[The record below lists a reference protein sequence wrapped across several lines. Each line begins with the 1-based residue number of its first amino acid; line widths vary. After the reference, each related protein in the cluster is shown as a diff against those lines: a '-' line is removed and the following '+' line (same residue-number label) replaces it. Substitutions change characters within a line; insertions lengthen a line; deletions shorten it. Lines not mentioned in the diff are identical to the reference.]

1 MTFQWRSAPERS
13 RLTTPPQPWRRQMV
27 GREHESRHRASTN
40 LELLFD
46 LTFVVAVAQAAHALA
61 EHLIEGR
68 VGAGVEG
75 YVSVFFALWWAW
87 VNFTWFASA
96 FDTDDVPYRL
106 LTLLQMSGVLVLA
119 AGVPNAFDGDFT
131 AVTVGYVL
139 MRVAMIAQWLRAAA
153 SDPQYRIVC
162 LRYAG
167 GIAVVQVGWVARLGL
182 PHDLGWIGFVLLAL
196 AEMAVP
202 YWAERRGM
210 TSWHPAHIAER
221 YGLFTIIVLGEG
233 ISQVGLAVQ
242 TAFSAGGVTP
252 RLVVTAVEGLI
263 LLFAM
268 WWIYFARESGDALR
282 ERVQLA
288 FFWGYGHYLVFASA
302 AAVAAGI
309 DVAITALNPPPDPGH
324 HAGVALSHVGIALAV
339 AIPVAV
345 YLVVLGVMLGALYGD
360 VDPRVRRGV
369 IAGLATVGIAVLAVR
384 LPLIVVG
391 AIVLVP
397 VLALVVEEIVV
408 ADRRDRSA
416 AS

>member
-1 MTFQWRSAPERS
+1 MTPEPT
-13 RLTTPPQPWRRQMV
+13 RLATPPQPWRRPMV
-27 GREHESRHRASTN
+27 GREHSSRHRASTN

-68 VGAGVEG
+68 VGGGVEG
-75 YVSVFFALWWAW
+75 YLSVFFALWWAW

-119 AGVPNAFDGDFT
+119 AGVPNAFDGNFT
-131 AVTVGYVL
+131 AVTVGYVV
-139 MRVAMIAQWLRAAA
+139 MRVAMIAQWLRAA
-153 SDPQYRIVC
+153 SDPQSRVTS
-162 LRYAG
+162 LRYAAA
-167 GIAVVQVGWVARLGL
+167 IAVVQVGWVVRLAL
-182 PHDLGWIGFVLLAL
+182 PHSLGWPSFLLLAL
-196 AEMAVP
+196 AEVLVP
-202 YWAERRGM
+202 YWAERPGM

-233 ISQVGLAVQ
+233 ISQAGLAIQ
-242 TAFSAGGVTP
+242 TAFTADGVTP
-252 RLVVTAVEGLI
+252 RLVVTAAEGLV

-282 ERVQLA
+282 ERTQLA

-309 DVAITALNPPPDPGH
+309 DVAITALNARTGTDH
-324 HAGVALSHVGIALAV
+324 EAGVHLSHVVIAFGV

-345 YLVVLGVMLGALYGD
+345 YVAVLGVMLGALHGD
-360 VDPRVRRGV
+360 LSPRVRRAVVAGV
-369 IAGLATVGIAVLAVR
+369 ATVGFASLAVW

-391 AIVLVP
+391 ALVTVP
-397 VLALVVEEIVV
+397 VLALVVDEIVV
-408 ADRRDRSA
+408 ADRRARTVLITPGSQR
-416 AS
+416 

>member
-1 MTFQWRSAPERS
+1 
-13 RLTTPPQPWRRQMV
+13 MV
-27 GREHESRHRASTN
+27 GREHSSRHRASTN

-75 YVSVFFALWWAW
+75 YLSVFFALWWAW

-119 AGVPNAFDGDFT
+119 AGVPNAFDGNFT
-131 AVTVGYVL
+131 AVTVGYVV
-139 MRVAMIAQWLRAAA
+139 MRVAMIAQWLRAARPIRSPA
-153 SDPQYRIVC
+153 SPACATPPASPWSRS
-162 LRYAG
+162 AG
-167 GIAVVQVGWVARLGL
+167 W
-182 PHDLGWIGFVLLAL
+182 LGWPCRTASGGPASCCWPWPRSL
-196 AEMAVP
+196 VP
-202 YWAERRGM
+202 YWAERPGM

-233 ISQVGLAVQ
+233 ISQAGLAIQ
-242 TAFSAGGVTP
+242 TAFTADGVTP
-252 RLVVTAVEGLI
+252 RLVVTAVEGLV

-282 ERVQLA
+282 ERTQLA

-309 DVAITALNPPPDPGH
+309 DVAITALNARPGADH
-324 HAGVALSHVGIALAV
+324 EAGVHLSHVVIAFARGD
-339 AIPVAV
+339 PGR
-345 YLVVLGVMLGALYGD
+345 GVRRGAGRDARRPARGPEPAGAAGGCRGRGD
-360 VDPRVRRGV
+360 GRVRRRWRCGC
-369 IAGLATVGIAVLAVR
+369 R
-384 LPLIVVG
+384 
-391 AIVLVP
+391 
-397 VLALVVEEIVV
+397 
-408 ADRRDRSA
+408 
-416 AS
+416 